1 MTKRKDLIKELKEDA
16 KKAWDFI
23 ETCATNIGKYG
34 LLVLSLYSDGSINQ
48 HEFAPIKE
56 QEVKNEISIAKFDN
70 KLQVAEIKEAKDFN
84 WGEYS
89 PNNTPFLSVVKT
101 IEDRTMDA
109 YNATIGSK
117 IDKKIN
123 IKDLMEK
130 AGVKVEDM
138 QEVVNQN
145 KDILKQLEPG
155 MTSVKL
161 ARAADKV
168 RGSLTQNCLLG
179 VQHIFASAGYGDYL
193 DGSNGLWPKK
203 IGNGP
208 YNSACNTNKTL
219 EKTGSFITLSVE
231 NTAYNT
237 NKQSLE
243 NQEMR
248 AFCKTL
254 PAGTV
259 LICDNKLPD
268 QIEGKNYST
277 LIRQY
282 GKGGPIHGHVAVKAN
297 NGSYK
302 SDGVEPFGPNF
313 ARYGERV
320 SFSIP
325 LDTRVP
331 ENVAYA
337 FIKQAELRKSK
348 EEEHKYASNA
358 NTQSNTVI
366 PTYMMY
372 NNERG

>member
-34 LLVLSLYSDGSINQ
+34 LLVLSLYSDGSTNQ

-168 RGSLTQNCLLG
+168 RGSLTQNC
-179 VQHIFASAGYGDYL
+179 
-193 DGSNGLWPKK
+193 
-203 IGNGP
+203 
-208 YNSACNTNKTL
+208 
-219 EKTGSFITLSVE
+219 
-231 NTAYNT
+231 
-237 NKQSLE
+237 
-243 NQEMR
+243 
-248 AFCKTL
+248 
-254 PAGTV
+254 
-259 LICDNKLPD
+259 
-268 QIEGKNYST
+268 
-277 LIRQY
+277 
-282 GKGGPIHGHVAVKAN
+282 
-297 NGSYK
+297 
-302 SDGVEPFGPNF
+302 
-313 ARYGERV
+313 
-320 SFSIP
+320 
-325 LDTRVP
+325 
-331 ENVAYA
+331 
-337 FIKQAELRKSK
+337 
-348 EEEHKYASNA
+348 
-358 NTQSNTVI
+358 
-366 PTYMMY
+366 
-372 NNERG
+372 